1 MKQSKYRKKV
11 DTLFIL
17 GAGSSRA
24 LTHVNPRKN
33 EHNRSTTPVD
43 SDFLTLMNYF
53 SSKAGWQKK
62 GVDLIASNWLEKSNF
77 WDGGLE
83 SSIIKRVADYNMLS
97 SLYKEKA
104 RKKVSNAEYLNSL
117 SHLITDYLLKCR
129 SNKSGETKKFVDF
142 VFPEKTPYS
151 ELNNRIITFNY
162 DLIIDRVFFERGWSK
177 QKIYFDRIAK
187 KEIGGTRRNTI
198 DAFPDPLLVK
208 LHGSLNWRCSQKN
221 FESIIDGTCHSTDKI
236 TIWTDDTQSAKPD
249 DGHSPLIIPPIP
261 NKPITASPIFSHLWT
276 KAFEYLHEAKKI
288 VIVGYSCPATDVMAQ
303 SIFTQFRNMNTTDIY
318 VVDPSADAMANYVE
332 LMHGQVKK
340 NVRWHYYRGFSEYL
354 ENEVS

>member
-43 SDFLTLMNYF
+43 SDFLTLMNHF

-151 ELNNRIITFNY
+151 ELNNRIITFN
-162 DLIIDRVFFERGWSK
+162 FFT
-177 QKIYFDRIAK
+177 Y
-187 KEIGGTRRNTI
+187 
-198 DAFPDPLLVK
+198 
-208 LHGSLNWRCSQKN
+208 
-221 FESIIDGTCHSTDKI
+221 
-236 TIWTDDTQSAKPD
+236 
-249 DGHSPLIIPPIP
+249 
-261 NKPITASPIFSHLWT
+261 
-276 KAFEYLHEAKKI
+276 
-288 VIVGYSCPATDVMAQ
+288 
-303 SIFTQFRNMNTTDIY
+303 
-318 VVDPSADAMANYVE
+318 
-332 LMHGQVKK
+332 
-340 NVRWHYYRGFSEYL
+340 
-354 ENEVS
+354 